1 MRGQLLDYISQASE
15 LTFCVRVIIS
25 YGMEKGGED
34 LFFIF
39 MAVLIDI

>member
-15 LTFCVRVIIS
+15 LTFCVRVIIN
-25 YGMEKGGED
+25 GMEKGGED